1 MLMFFFSSR
10 RRHTICALVTG
21 VQTCALPIYA
31 PFLSAQFDITPQ
43 FHINLAGRYDTE
55 KRSIREVADPSIN
68 PLTGASYN
76 NCVALT
82 GMAFDQCSSSRT
94 FHQFEPK
101 ASLSYDLSS
110 DASVYASFGKGF
122 KSGGFNPIGSR
133 EALINAAAGV
143 GLPASSVYV
152 QDGYDKEVSTS
163 YEVGAKARLFD
174 RALSINAA
182 VFRTDIKGAQPF
194 EFYPSVGLQTT
205 FSIDKVE
212 LKGFDVED
220 RKCVV

>member
-94 FHQFEPK
+94 FHQ
-101 ASLSYDLSS
+101 
-110 DASVYASFGKGF
+110 
-122 KSGGFNPIGSR
+122 
-133 EALINAAAGV
+133 
-143 GLPASSVYV
+143 
-152 QDGYDKEVSTS
+152 
-163 YEVGAKARLFD
+163 
-174 RALSINAA
+174 
-182 VFRTDIKGAQPF
+182 
-194 EFYPSVGLQTT
+194 
-205 FSIDKVE
+205 
-212 LKGFDVED
+212 D
-220 RKCVV
+220 RKSTRLNSSH